1 MDQIP
6 RVFSTLEAFNE
17 GYAGPDTKLI
27 EKKSR
32 GESQFVDRHAFFRL
46 LTFTRDLAGRQ
57 DDFCIIC
64 GTHAEELYPQTSSGE
79 IHLCPRQLCKSCW
92 HIEAGWKRDSPTKR
106 RSLKV
111 EDGRSFLVVCCP
123 LCWKRG
129 WDFSSPLLGPDQ
141 PEWNAKE
148 DAGAAAKTDVLRL
161 RQKKWE
167 EAART
172 KVFSWRMPLLSQK
185 DDMTLDSDR
194 DLLRG
199 MLKKFQKNPKRFK
212 LFNEQEVV
220 EAAVVISPREHAESA
235 VFEPKEVFED
245 HWNHLMKSVS
255 PENSDAEPAPQNVI
269 PPKRGPGRP
278 PKRKNRPSWYM
289 VEEPI
294 KPTNATP
301 NASANV
307 TEMSATPETGRP
319 KRQAARLSFASGV
332 PVQNNTT
339 TIEYD
344 DDEDKETPAPRSLKT
359 RGRKIVVLP
368 VSLPVSPETKK
379 DNAQPDSASN
389 VLDGS
394 VNSAVGSPMDLD
406 AQSGPQEGT
415 KTAAGQGTTV
425 NGQLPNGDVHASD
438 QFLDQSGT
446 CTAMETNVPHI
457 QDPQS
462 QTADNVVPATNPAN
476 APSLDLEA
484 KYTTL
489 QADHDALEAKY
500 RRWRSS
506 VVDNAKLLVDQE
518 ADVEAKKIIIT
529 ANNSI
534 IKQLSS
540 DNARLGAELALARG
554 MVQYNPALLKQSFLR
569 GTLSPDVVERLFQN
583 PDFIQLM
590 QPRPANGEVLLVP
603 PPQASAVDASSTVPR
618 PKKRRRTTAAVL
630 SDPEAE
636 EARQKKLSRVIAPTI
651 KRLEKSR
658 FKLSSAMIS
667 SRFDADT
674 AESKRFLDSLIDFAK
689 LPTISFDEAYTLIKE
704 AQQDRRQGRVIVP
717 QLRLSDP
724 AWAPWDVKTAQKRY
738 MTREGMVENERGEI
752 VTAVS
757 KNPKSMEEMVADAK
771 AIRDAA
777 AKRRSTVEVA
787 DETMMSTDADDE
799 LAAPATDE
807 TRKESAS
814 RRNGRSETEFRRV
827 WERHEELRRE
837 REMREMEEQRARE
850 PPLDMTDPLQALAA
864 SMFTSVN
871 GPGRGR
877 GRIRGGDVNGSG
889 SPKGYQ
895 RREVNESEGDGDD
908 EPMQLSESP

>member
-1 MDQIP
+1 
-6 RVFSTLEAFNE
+6 
-17 GYAGPDTKLI
+17 
-27 EKKSR
+27 
-32 GESQFVDRHAFFRL
+32 
-46 LTFTRDLAGRQ
+46 
-57 DDFCIIC
+57 
-64 GTHAEELYPQTSSGE
+64 
-79 IHLCPRQLCKSCW
+79 
-92 HIEAGWKRDSPTKR
+92 
-106 RSLKV
+106 
-111 EDGRSFLVVCCP
+111 
-123 LCWKRG
+123 
-129 WDFSSPLLGPDQ
+129 
-141 PEWNAKE
+141 
-148 DAGAAAKTDVLRL
+148 
-161 RQKKWE
+161 
-167 EAART
+167 
-172 KVFSWRMPLLSQK
+172 MPLLSRK
-185 DDMTLDSDR
+185 DDMSLDSDR

-220 EAAVVISPREHAESA
+220 EAAVVISTRDHAESV
-235 VFEPKEVFED
+235 VFEPKEAFED
-245 HWNHLMKSVS
+245 HWKHLIDSVS
-255 PENSDAEPAPQNVI
+255 PEHSDAEPARQNVI

-294 KPTNATP
+294 EPASTTP

-307 TEMSATPETGRP
+307 TEKSATPETGRP

-332 PVQNNTT
+332 PVQNTT
-339 TIEYD
+339 TIED
-344 DDEDKETPAPRSLKT
+344 DDEDKDSPAPRSLNT
-359 RGRKIVVLP
+359 RVRKIVTLP

-379 DNAQPDSASN
+379 DNVEPEPASN
-389 VLDGS
+389 LRGGS
-394 VNSAVGSPMDLD
+394 RDYIAGSPMDLD
-406 AQSGPQEGT
+406 AQSGPQDGM
-415 KTAAGQGTTV
+415 KTVDAAQGTVV
-425 NGQLPNGDVHASD
+425 NGQLLNGNDHVI
-438 QFLDQSGT
+438 DQSGT
-446 CTAMETNVPHI
+446 GPAMEISNVPDKQSH
-457 QDPQS
+457 QS
-462 QTADNVVPATNPAN
+462 QNADKPANPAN
-476 APSLDLEA
+476 AASLDLQA

-489 QADHDALEAKY
+489 QAEHDDLEAKY

-518 ADVEAKKIIIT
+518 ADVEAKKNIIT
-529 ANNSI
+529 ANNTT

-554 MVQYNPALLKQSFLR
+554 MVQYNPTLLKQSFLR

-590 QPRPANGEVLLVP
+590 QPRPANGEVPLL
-603 PPQASAVDASSTVPR
+603 PPQAPQVAASNTAPR
-618 PKKRRRTTAAVL
+618 PKKRRRTTAGVL

-704 AQQDRRQGRVIVP
+704 AQQDRRQGKVIVP

-738 MTREGMVENERGEI
+738 MTREGMAENERGEI
-752 VTAVS
+752 VTVVS

-771 AIRDAA
+771 AVRDAA
-777 AKRRSTVEVA
+777 AKRRSTIEVA
-787 DETMMSTDADDE
+787 DETMMSTDAEDE
-799 LAAPATDE
+799 LAAPTTDE
-807 TRKESAS
+807 TRKESSS
-814 RRNGRSETEFRRV
+814 RRNGRSESEFRRV

-889 SPKGYQ
+889 SPRVYQ

-908 EPMQLSESP
+908 DEPMQLSESP